1 MAGRLKTL
9 FAEEIV
15 MLSKVWR
22 SRPRRQHRLAQ
33 QSKYCSNLFWGNIY
47 RHKLVGVNNLTANG
61 FNKEDPFFARSI
73 TTLCPGIMA
82 GSSATGSCDK
92 EQIKIDYKCN
102 WIFHVMPDLLLSH
115 VIIPLFKSP
124 SLIIDKRKLSG
135 FLNYISKYISFRQSY
150 GFFQL
155 CY

>member
-15 MLSKVWR
+15 MLSKVWG

-33 QSKYCSNLFWGNIY
+33 QSKYCSNLFCGNIY
-47 RHKLVGVNNLTANG
+47 RHKLAGVNNLRANG
-61 FNKEDPFFARSI
+61 FNKEDRFFARSI
-73 TTLCPGIMA
+73 TTLCLGIMA

-102 WIFHVMPDLLLSH
+102 WIFHVMPDLQLSH
-115 VIIPLFKSP
+115 VFNTSIHSSFPGFQFYLWEQPLYFST
-124 SLIIDKRKLSG
+124 KL
-135 FLNYISKYISFRQSY
+135 Q
-150 GFFQL
+150 QL
-155 CY
+155 L